1 MHCTLVGWFSN
12 IPLLEFVSSNIPL
25 PSYFSLGCPKQAFIV
40 KFLIALILMSKV
52 NSLDAIMY
60 MGTFKYICHYKIF
73 FSFFTVVV
81 CAAQVSQL
89 GAAAQKY
96 QAATQ
101 NASSNLSVP
110 ELQNN
115 CNM

>member
-1 MHCTLVGWFSN
+1 MCTVPWWVGFRTYHYWSLYLLHSIAQLLFPGMSKAPLNCQNSRCSN
-12 IPLLEFVSSNIPL
+12 ID
-25 PSYFSLGCPKQAFIV
+25 V
-40 KFLIALILMSKV
+40 KS
-52 NSLDAIMY
+52 NSLDGIMY
-60 MGTFKYICHYKIF
+60 MGTLSTFVTIRYC
-73 FSFFTVVV
+73 SFFTVVI
-81 CAAQVSQL
+81 CDSQVSQL

>member
-1 MHCTLVGWFSN
+1 
-12 IPLLEFVSSNIPL
+12 
-25 PSYFSLGCPKQAFIV
+25 
-40 KFLIALILMSKV
+40 
-52 NSLDAIMY
+52 MY
-60 MGTFKYICHYKIF
+60 MGTLSTFVTIRYC
-73 FSFFTVVV
+73 SFFTVVI
-81 CAAQVSQL
+81 CDSQVSQL

>member
-1 MHCTLVGWFSN
+1 MPQEYQNSSGQIVLDYAKAIQESVFEQLRVVRDGQLRVVFSQDLKICSWEFCARHHEEL
-12 IPLLEFVSSNIPL
+12 IPRRLLIP
-25 PSYFSLGCPKQAFIV
+25 
-40 KFLIALILMSKV
+40 
-52 NSLDAIMY
+52 
-60 MGTFKYICHYKIF
+60 
-73 FSFFTVVV
+73 
-81 CAAQVSQL
+81 QVSQL

>member
-1 MHCTLVGWFSN
+1 MIFGFNVPHSLVSRFWITIRVFIITGSVVQ
-12 IPLLEFVSSNIPL
+12 LLFHS
-25 PSYFSLGCPKQAFIV
+25 
-40 KFLIALILMSKV
+40 MSKGPLNCQIIAV
-52 NSLDAIMY
+52 KVSDVIMY
-60 MGTFKYICHYKIF
+60 VGALSTFATVRYCAYL
-73 FSFFTVVV
+73 TVVI